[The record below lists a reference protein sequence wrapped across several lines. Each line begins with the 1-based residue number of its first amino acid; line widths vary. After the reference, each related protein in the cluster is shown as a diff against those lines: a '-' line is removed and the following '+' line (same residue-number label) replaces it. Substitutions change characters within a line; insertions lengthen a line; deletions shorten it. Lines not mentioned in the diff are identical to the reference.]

1 MSTIRILAVLLVFSV
16 AVFSASGQTAKPTR
30 VYVSSM
36 PTGTQW
42 TELQQ
47 HAYTAVKTHL
57 DSLGVVT
64 TSKQEEYVLFV
75 DATEDRD
82 QVAVSLL
89 FGHVLPDEVVE
100 LSRKAEVMYSGLP
113 ADKQV
118 TLPKD
123 GKWVREMVTEDFMR
137 QFVMPMDSRIFLT
150 QKKDLQATLRKGVD
164 MLYGRF
170 LKLRTP

>member
-1 MSTIRILAVLLVFSV
+1 MSTIRILAVLLVLSV

-75 DATEDRD
+75 DASEERD

-89 FGHVLPDEVVE
+89 FGHALPDEVVE
-100 LSRKAEVMYSGLP
+100 LSKKAEVMYSGLP
-113 ADKQV
+113 ADKQA
-118 TLPKD
+118 TLSKD
-123 GKWVREMVTEDFMR
+123 GKWVREQVTEDFVR
-137 QFVMPMDSRIFLT
+137 QFMMPMESRIFLAH
-150 QKKDLQATLRKGVD
+150 KKDLQARLLQGVD
-164 MLYGRF
+164 VLYEKY

>member
-1 MSTIRILAVLLVFSV
+1 MKVVTIPTTHRPIYFQARYGMSTIRILAVLLVLSV

-75 DATEDRD
+75 DASEERD

-89 FGHVLPDEVVE
+89 FGHALPDEVVE
-100 LSRKAEVMYSGLP
+100 LGKKAEVMYSGLP
-113 ADKQV
+113 ADKQA
-118 TLPKD
+118 TLPASKTSA
-123 GKWVREMVTEDFMR
+123 RCR
-137 QFVMPMDSRIFLT
+137 R
-150 QKKDLQATLRKGVD
+150 TLRKVFEASHAVTVWPFYLAG
-164 MLYGRF
+164 LA
-170 LKLRTP
+170 